1 MEPWD
6 IHLEHDGNFLFCK
19 FFVPAEPNGL
29 GVVFS
34 HGWGGSHQFGDLQS
48 VLAAGGFHVLSLEHR
63 GYGRSSGASK
73 LSAWPQDMSFLAAYL
88 RARGLK
94 VWVMGLS
101 TGGTMTVTTTA
112 RDPNIAGGIS
122 LAAFACLDDLFQF
135 RPDARDIL
143 HNRFGELDDED
154 ARAANAREN
163 VKSIAPRPIYLVHCK
178 GDEHLTYRHSELIAE
193 SAAGAAELLLVDGGS
208 HFFAGIDRPAL
219 FEQFIR
225 WMTA

>member
-1 MEPWD
+1 MKVGPVGRD
-6 IHLEHDGNFLFCK
+6 IRIFDE
-19 FFVPAEPNGL
+19 
-29 GVVFS
+29 
-34 HGWGGSHQFGDLQS
+34 
-48 VLAAGGFHVLSLEHR
+48 
-63 GYGRSSGASK
+63 
-73 LSAWPQDMSFLAAYL
+73 
-88 RARGLK
+88 
-94 VWVMGLS
+94 
-101 TGGTMTVTTTA
+101 
-112 RDPNIAGGIS
+112 
-122 LAAFACLDDLFQF
+122 LDDVSL
-135 RPDARDIL
+135 RVL
-143 HNRFGELDDED
+143 GEDDED